1 MRSGNRNK
9 RRRLSGAPSLPPS
22 TPPPLDLITEI
33 EQSIV
38 AREKVEAAVGRFN
51 AQLDKIKPAFLLS
64 LALEMQTTGVDAN
77 SAYEAF
83 AAWQATETR
92 AAQQGEAL
100 RELFAMFKERVE
112 QFKSRSGDE
121 ALAALRRIIERLT
134 AERNM
139 PGADAN
145 AINKRIEKLLA
156 EVEALRAPSAAP
168 PPEPKVP
175 SNSPPGNPPQ
185 RSSKGKDRPRPVI
198 EK

>member
-1 MRSGNRNK
+1 
-9 RRRLSGAPSLPPS
+9 L
-22 TPPPLDLITEI
+22 TTEI
-33 EQSIV
+33 EQSV
-38 AREKVEAAVGRFN
+38 DAREKVEAAFGQFN
-51 AQLDKIKPAFLLS
+51 AQRDKIKPAFLLS
-64 LALEMQTTGVDAN
+64 LAREMQTTGVDAN
-77 SAYEAF
+77 RAQEAF
-83 AAWQATETR
+83 AAWQAAETS

-100 RELFAMFKERVE
+100 RQLLAMFKERVE

-156 EVEALRAPSAAP
+156 EVEAMCAPSAAP
-168 PPEPKVP
+168 PLEPKVP
-175 SNSPPGNPPQ
+175 SNPPPSNPPQ
-185 RSSKGKDRPRPVI
+185 RASKGKDRPRPVI

>member
-9 RRRLSGAPSLPPS
+9 RKRLCGAPSPAPPPAP
-22 TPPPLDLITEI
+22 TPPLDLTTEI
-33 EQSIV
+33 EHSIV
-38 AREKVEAAVGRFN
+38 ALEKVEAAVGQFN
-51 AQLDKIKPAFLLS
+51 AQRDRIKPAFLLS

-77 SAYEAF
+77 SAHEAF

-100 RELFAMFKERVE
+100 RQLLAMFKERVE

-134 AERNM
+134 AERKM

-156 EVEALRAPSAAP
+156 EVEALCAPSAAP
-168 PPEPKVP
+168 PLEPKVP
-175 SNSPPGNPPQ
+175 SNPPQ
-185 RSSKGKDRPRPVI
+185 RPSKGKDRPRPVI

>member
-1 MRSGNRNK
+1 
-9 RRRLSGAPSLPPS
+9 L
-22 TPPPLDLITEI
+22 TTEI

-38 AREKVEAAVGRFN
+38 AREKVEAAFGQFN
-51 AQLDKIKPAFLLS
+51 AQRDKLKPAFLLS
-64 LALEMQTTGVDAN
+64 LAREMQTTGVDAD
-77 SAYEAF
+77 SAHEAF
-83 AAWQATETR
+83 AAWQAVETS

-100 RELFAMFKERVE
+100 RQLLAMFKERVE
-112 QFKSRSGDE
+112 QFKSRSVDE

-134 AERNM
+134 AERKL

-156 EVEALRAPSAAP
+156 EVEALCAP
-168 PPEPKVP
+168 PAAQPLEPKVP
-175 SNSPPGNPPQ
+175 SNPPPSNPPQ